1 MSKKVIIP
9 LSDIDKFIA
18 NNEFAGVGFRYR
30 LKSTDSEQVSEWSP
44 MQIAQLEDSY
54 GNNITLAQ
62 SNGYSSWEASRSS
75 NNQSAYS
82 RTPGGASK
90 SIQSQIDQV
99 ISQKIA
105 STTSPHVPDQDLYR
119 YSWNTPTNSNIKNFD
134 IFTCWKIFAYQSQTA
149 TISSPSGAGPY
160 TGTITLSGVGSTNT
174 GATIKTLIEKL
185 GNSVIKLYAGPGT
198 GAINNLLTITS
209 YTLVTNVFNI
219 SSDSTWTAGTL
230 RNISRTHGWTDFEYA
245 GTTSNKNFEF
255 NRKMTSN
262 KVSATITAGDYLIKL
277 SEGESCFEAGIV
289 PGMILQKVSGDGE
302 FATDARITQVDYQNN
317 TILVSELQADSTI
330 ISSTGTIG
338 SITGTAGNYSAT
350 ITGMSGVTPLVI
362 DAKITATAGTGSLGK
377 NNAIVTAQLSGTS
390 IKISSDYTP
399 TAGTITDIRVGIKTS
414 PSKAHTVSGYVEF
427 VAQSGLVSGATS
439 DGTNSIEQYWY
450 KPMYVQAMLN
460 AATSKRSN
468 IGNSHPYQYALLS
481 ISEPQS
487 TFFDVY
493 GTISGRTTTAPF
505 TATLGG
511 MSLQYADGVNYVG
524 ATLYGLSSPLPTSTV
539 SLGVGEVKIADYV
552 DVVSL
557 KLTSTAAM
565 NNGVVT
571 SLRL

>member
-1 MSKKVIIP
+1 
-9 LSDIDKFIA
+9 
-18 NNEFAGVGFRYR
+18 
-30 LKSTDSEQVSEWSP
+30 
-44 MQIAQLEDSY
+44 
-54 GNNITLAQ
+54 
-62 SNGYSSWEASRSS
+62 
-75 NNQSAYS
+75 
-82 RTPGGASK
+82 
-90 SIQSQIDQV
+90 
-99 ISQKIA
+99 
-105 STTSPHVPDQDLYR
+105 
-119 YSWNTPTNSNIKNFD
+119 
-134 IFTCWKIFAYQSQTA
+134 
-149 TISSPSGAGPY
+149 
-160 TGTITLSGVGSTNT
+160 
-174 GATIKTLIEKL
+174 
-185 GNSVIKLYAGPGT
+185 
-198 GAINNLLTITS
+198 
-209 YTLVTNVFNI
+209 
-219 SSDSTWTAGTL
+219 
-230 RNISRTHGWTDFEYA
+230 
-245 GTTSNKNFEF
+245 
-255 NRKMTSN
+255 
-262 KVSATITAGDYLIKL
+262 
-277 SEGESCFEAGIV
+277 
-289 PGMILQKVSGDGE
+289 
-302 FATDARITQVDYQNN
+302 
-317 TILVSELQADSTI
+317 
-330 ISSTGTIG
+330 
-338 SITGTAGNYSAT
+338 
-350 ITGMSGVTPLVI
+350 MSGVTPLVI

-390 IKISSDYTP
+390 IRIFSDYTP
-399 TAGTITDIRVGIKTS
+399 TAGTITDIRVGIQTS
-414 PSKAHTVSGYVEF
+414 PSKAHTTSGYVEF
-427 VAQSGLVSGATS
+427 VAQSALVSGATS

-481 ISEPQS
+481 ISEAQS